1 MLVNYITTAISNKM
15 AGGVRRLIFT
25 DKNVYNYNKHVP
37 GSGVGGLNISVRR
50 HLNRVATPDRAIRNN
65 NPAKKIPCSGNHA
78 LEIVSL
84 KIGAYEITAEV
95 TDKLGSGGLGLMG
108 RTQLAE
114 NHGMMFIFDIPIKAH
129 FWNKNTPLA
138 LDIAFLDCSGTILE
152 IFQLNPYDE
161 TPVGSTTNNV
171 IYAIEVNQG
180 WFAARNIVPG
190 MKVYD

>member
-1 MLVNYITTAISNKM
+1 M
-15 AGGVRRLIFT
+15 AGGVRRLMFT
-25 DKNVYNYNKHVP
+25 DKSVYNFNKYVP

-50 HLNRVATPDRAIRNN
+50 HLNRFATPDRSIQTNAS
-65 NPAKKIPCSGNHA
+65 AKKIPCSVNYT
-78 LEIVSL
+78 LEIITL

-95 TDKLGSGGLGLMG
+95 TDKLGSGGIGLMG
-108 RTQLAE
+108 RTHLAE
-114 NHGMMFIFDIPIKAH
+114 NHGMMFIFDIPIKAYV
-129 FWNKNTPLA
+129 WNKNTPLA

-152 IFQLNPYDE
+152 IFQLQPNDE
-161 TPVGSTTNNV
+161 TTIESTTNNV